1 MRDLP
6 LQFCEY
12 VLELTSVHRA
22 PAYFV
27 VEEEG
32 DIVLRGG
39 NLEYYGL
46 EHVKPVE
53 STADDLLFLT
63 GVFPIGD
70 EPVSFPKVEMLPG
83 VFADIHIFNRSNQ
96 NWVLLL
102 DSSGE
107 VAQFRAVQQ
116 HRNDLRLKLE
126 RQNRAAQNPTEE
138 A

>member
-27 VEEEG
+27 IDDDG
-32 DIVLRGG
+32 GIVMQGG
-39 NLEYYGL
+39 NLPYYGL
-46 EHVKPVE
+46 QDITPTQ

-63 GVFPIGD
+63 GVFPIGE

-83 VFADIHIFNRSNQ
+83 VFADIHIFNRSDQ

-102 DSSGE
+102 DTSGE
-107 VAQFRAVQQ
+107 VAQFRSVQQ

-126 RQNRAAQNPTEE
+126 RQNRAANRPAEE

>member
-1 MRDLP
+1 
-6 LQFCEY
+6 

-32 DIVLRGG
+32 EIVLRGG

-46 EHVKPVE
+46 EHVKPAE

-126 RQNRAAQNPTEE
+126 RQNRASQSQTEE

>member
-27 VEEEG
+27 IDDEG
-32 DIVLRGG
+32 GIVMQGG
-39 NLEYYGL
+39 NLPFYGL
-46 EHVKPVE
+46 QDISPAE

-63 GVFPIGD
+63 GVFPIGE

-83 VFADIHIFNRSNQ
+83 VFADIHIFNRSDQ

-102 DSSGE
+102 DTSGE
-107 VAQFRAVQQ
+107 VAQFRSVQQ

-126 RQNRAAQNPTEE
+126 RQNRAANRPAEE